1 MGTSIHDMLR
11 MLLYAGFGLTFGLSV
26 FGGIALWRF
35 LKYSRAPGSYR
46 WGEDDTVTS
55 AKRTT
60 AADR

>member
-1 MGTSIHDMLR
+1 METSIHDILR
-11 MLLYAGFGLTFGLSV
+11 MLLYVGFGLTFGLSV

-35 LKYSRAPGSYR
+35 LKHSRMPGSYR

-55 AKRTT
+55 AKKMP